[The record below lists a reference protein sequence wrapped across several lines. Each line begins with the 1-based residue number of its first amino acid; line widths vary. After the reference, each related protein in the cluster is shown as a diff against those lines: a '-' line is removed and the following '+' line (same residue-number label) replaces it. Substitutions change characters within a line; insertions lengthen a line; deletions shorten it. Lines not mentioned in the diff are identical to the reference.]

1 MEKLHSAWLAL
12 KVGHFNLL
20 RPQNIFSKTNT
31 IFSITGRVDCIN
43 TLIKYGCDV
52 NLRDAD
58 GRPTLYIL
66 ALENNVSIAKHLLEH
81 SNVNVNLPDNEGRTP
96 LHVAAWQG
104 HLEMVK
110 LLIAEGKF
118 NRNHFY
124 IDRVLKPI

>member
-1 MEKLHSAWLAL
+1 M
-12 KVGHFNLL
+12 
-20 RPQNIFSKTNT
+20 T
-31 IFSITGRVDCIN
+31 TGRVDCIN

-66 ALENNVSIAKHLLEH
+66 ALENNVAIAKHLLEH

-118 NRNHFY
+118 NRNHLLHRPWSKTTNYFQ
-124 IDRVLKPI
+124 VAPM